1 MPNSYTKP
9 VSATDNTKLP
19 TDGSGSMTAAIIWS
33 GAGSSNSSNYEILRT
48 TAGIIQTVP
57 SGATNKMRVG
67 SVDHLTVGADGN
79 GWDWHLGRVDS
90 SSYGRIWCG
99 SSSQDVNVDVPSS
112 GVAHVRVGT
121 TDKLL
126 VDSGGVKPQGTGG
139 TGHIL
144 RQTSANGAISSSS
157 LTPSDLPGAP
167 NCNLGQTGTNYTNSG
182 TWVNFYSLAAGTHA
196 GTFFLYCSGSKGY
209 YAVDI
214 NSTTLTYLYSGW
226 TGVSVDLSG
235 SPGSGSIG
243 FRVSGGWLQI
253 YVGTSVS
260 GSYYYS
266 AQFGGIA
273 R

>member
-1 MPNSYTKP
+1 MN
-9 VSATDNTKLP
+9 VS
-19 TDGSGSMTAAIIWS
+19 S
-33 GAGSSNSSNYEILRT
+33 GASAFSALS
-48 TAGIIQTVP
+48 
-57 SGATNKMRVG
+57 
-67 SVDHLTVGADGN
+67 
-79 GWDWHLGRVDS
+79 
-90 SSYGRIWCG
+90 
-99 SSSQDVNVDVPSS
+99 DV
-112 GVAHVRVGT
+112 
-121 TDKLL
+121 
-126 VDSGGVKPQGTGG
+126 
-139 TGHIL
+139 
-144 RQTSANGAISSSS
+144 AISSPTSGQVPVYNS
-157 LTPSDLPGAP
+157 GTGKWENNTVTSDLPGAP

-209 YAVDI
+209 YAADI

-226 TGVSVDLSG
+226 TGVSGDLSG